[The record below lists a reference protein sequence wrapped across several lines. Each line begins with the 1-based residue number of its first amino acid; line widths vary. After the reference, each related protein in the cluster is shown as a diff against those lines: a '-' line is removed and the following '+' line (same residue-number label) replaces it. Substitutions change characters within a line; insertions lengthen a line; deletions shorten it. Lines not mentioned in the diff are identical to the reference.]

1 MVSEVIV
8 FAIIFGVIFGIAYL
22 LITSRH
28 KERLSLIEKGAEASI
43 FHNKNRKAAP
53 IGKLIVVNIAFL
65 AIFIGLA
72 IFIASI
78 LDYNFN
84 IDSDIAYPGTIFL
97 MGGLGLLAGYFANK
111 KLNSE
116 V

>member
-1 MVSEVIV
+1 MGSEVIV
-8 FAIIFGVIFGIAYL
+8 LPIIFGVIFAIAYL

-28 KERLSLIEKGAEASI
+28 KERLALIEKGAEASI

-65 AIFIGLA
+65 AIFIGLG

-78 LDYNFN
+78 LVYNLN
-84 IDSDIAYPGTIFL
+84 VDDEVAYPGTIFL